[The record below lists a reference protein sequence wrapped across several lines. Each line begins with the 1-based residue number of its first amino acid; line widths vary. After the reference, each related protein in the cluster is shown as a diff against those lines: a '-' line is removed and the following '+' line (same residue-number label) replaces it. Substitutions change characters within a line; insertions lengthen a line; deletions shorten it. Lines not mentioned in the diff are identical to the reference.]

1 MITSLRSASDKQ
13 FQPAAGPSQPK
24 NPFFGSQIPQ
34 SKGISPRDDFNPW
47 KHDQVVPAASSIR
60 EQLSLL
66 ILGVQLTPL

>member
-1 MITSLRSASDKQ
+1 MITSLRFASEKNL
-13 FQPAAGPSQPK
+13 QPAAGPSQPK

-60 EQLSLL
+60 EQLILL
-66 ILGVQLTPL
+66 MHSVCS